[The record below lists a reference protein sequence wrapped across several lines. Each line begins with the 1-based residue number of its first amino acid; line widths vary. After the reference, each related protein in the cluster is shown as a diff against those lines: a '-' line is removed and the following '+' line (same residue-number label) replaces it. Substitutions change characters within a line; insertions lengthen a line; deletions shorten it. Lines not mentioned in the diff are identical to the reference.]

1 MQLRRQKFW
10 EKRSLYYLA
19 KMYADILLVGEH
31 FERLRRCVG
40 ISILDFNLTEDGRY
54 LITEKGKRNSAIC
67 ESSLPYSVRQRSDRN
82 IAAYNKAALRRA
94 QVQSHVTERE
104 NGTFT
109 VTLALRDDV
118 DSLMHLELMM
128 ADKDSA
134 DKLAKRFQKE
144 PEAVYAKVI
153 QALCEE

>member
-1 MQLRRQKFW
+1 M
-10 EKRSLYYLA
+10 
-19 KMYADILLVGEH
+19 
-31 FERLRRCVG
+31 
-40 ISILDFNLTEDGRY
+40 
-54 LITEKGKRNSAIC
+54 
-67 ESSLPYSVRQRSDRN
+67 
-82 IAAYNKAALRRA
+82 
-94 QVQSHVTERE
+94 TERE